1 MIVVEMSEK
10 KRVILGGTFDG
21 LHIGHKSLLRRGLEE
36 GHLTVGLVSDQ
47 MLEEWK
53 PEVKRSFSE
62 RKEEL
67 EKFLSQYDGW
77 DIVKIDDPFQKAV
90 EGSFD
95 KLIVSYETEKR
106 GKRINEM
113 RKESGKKPLETI
125 VVDPILADDLLPVS
139 STRIRKGEINK
150 NGERLTPVR
159 VKVGSKNPVKIETT
173 RDVLSEYFPVDITS
187 KDFESGESQPFNME
201 IVKNAAD
208 RAEIDEG
215 FDYGVG
221 VESGIVTTEKGNFSV
236 EYAVLK
242 DKMGFTSK
250 GHGPGFSIPER
261 WMDELDSGM
270 ALGTKMKAY
279 FDDYTTEKGS
289 VHILS
294 GGSVE
299 RKDCI
304 RAALQMAMIP
314 RLNAELYHEDMENL

>member
-53 PEVKRSFSE
+53 PEVERDFSE
-62 RKEEL
+62 RKKEL
-67 EKFLSQYDGW
+67 EKFLSLYDGW
-77 DIVKIDDPFQKAV
+77 DIVKIDDPFQEAI
-90 EGSFD
+90 EGSFE

-106 GKRINEM
+106 GKKINEM
-113 RKESGKKPLETI
+113 REERGKDPLDII
-125 VVDPILADDLLPVS
+125 VVDPVLADDLLPVS
-139 STRIRKGEINK
+139 STRIREGDINK

-159 VKVGSKNPVKIETT
+159 VKVGSKNPVKIETAK
-173 RDVLSEYFPVDITS
+173 DVLSEYFDVDMTS
-187 KDFESGESQPFNME
+187 ENFESGESQPFNME

-208 RAEIDEG
+208 RAEIDEE

-221 VESGIVTTEKGNFSV
+221 IESGIVTTEKGNFSV

-242 DKMGFTSK
+242 DRMGFVSK
-250 GHGPGFSIPER
+250 GHGPGFSIPEG
-261 WMDELDSGM
+261 WLDELRSGM
-270 ALGTKMKAY
+270 TLGTKMKAY
-279 FDDYTTEKGS
+279 FDDYTSEKGS

-294 GGSVE
+294 GGTVE
-299 RKDCI
+299 REDCI
-304 RAALQMAMIP
+304 RSALHMAMIP